1 MGSQRTASTQ
11 SGLVRALLGGAA
23 GGLALN
29 VVNTGM
35 TFLTTAVLARVL
47 GVSDYG
53 VFAFVVAL
61 GLVLAVPA
69 VLGFDRLSTRDV
81 AAYVARSSWDSLR
94 GLVLSANLA
103 VVLTSSIVALGAAV
117 WAILSVNDQVLLRG
131 LMIGLLAIPLMA
143 VGRVGQGVL
152 IGLHRVVSAQV
163 PDLAIRP
170 TLLLAIVLGVL
181 MLGPGEID
189 SSMAVFLHVLTVAAA
204 TGVTLALLRRSWP
217 SEASGIAA
225 RYETR
230 SWFKSSL
237 SLTLLSGIT
246 VLNAQSGTVLA
257 GVLRGP
263 EDAGLFSV
271 AARGAA
277 LIAFGLGAVNA
288 ALQPTVAR
296 LWALGRQDELQHVV
310 TVAARA
316 TLLFAV
322 PVSGIFILFSTQ
334 ILSVAFGGDYAAAAP
349 ALVILSV
356 AQLLN
361 AGMGSVGTLLVMTG
375 HQREAASGIA
385 VGAGL
390 NIGLA
395 LVLIPLAGVMGAA
408 IAAAISVV
416 TWNVLLATAAV
427 RHLDI
432 HATALGRLS
441 VRRSSPRG

>member
-47 GVSDYG
+47 GVSGYG

-181 MLGPGEID
+181 MLGPGQID
-189 SSMAVFLHVLTVAAA
+189 STMAVFLHVLTVAAA

-296 LWALGRQDELQHVV
+296 LWALGRQD
-310 TVAARA
+310 
-316 TLLFAV
+316 
-322 PVSGIFILFSTQ
+322 
-334 ILSVAFGGDYAAAAP
+334 
-349 ALVILSV
+349 
-356 AQLLN
+356 
-361 AGMGSVGTLLVMTG
+361 
-375 HQREAASGIA
+375 
-385 VGAGL
+385 
-390 NIGLA
+390 
-395 LVLIPLAGVMGAA
+395 
-408 IAAAISVV
+408 
-416 TWNVLLATAAV
+416 
-427 RHLDI
+427 
-432 HATALGRLS
+432 
-441 VRRSSPRG
+441 